1 MPLYNNYAKLIKK
14 RIITTIYNEII
25 RIQRE
30 CDKENVYKKIIGL
43 HVKIGKCVNIC

>member
-30 CDKENVYKKIIGL
+30 CDKENVYKKNNR
-43 HVKIGKCVNIC
+43 VARENREIC